1 MLRAL
6 YLPEWKVHGLANCR
20 KGVWRAA
27 AMLNTALTKRIIV
40 DRLGYPSMSA
50 HYLNV
55 RENLLNRLGT
65 ERYARECGRGTNHPP
80 I

>member
-1 MLRAL
+1 
-6 YLPEWKVHGLANCR
+6 
-20 KGVWRAA
+20 
-27 AMLNTALTKRIIV
+27 MLNTALTKRIIV